1 MTNVIIFSI
10 AALLMI
16 IISIMYLRSI
26 QVNNAEAKYNVVTKL
41 LLVILITAMFV
52 ENKSQTGMLSQVVST
67 IQTYMEDAGKTLM
80 NFIDDKTI
88 AIDNRLE
95 KIDNRLDSIDKD
107 ISSIN
112 ENVDATR
119 ESILE
124 KIFTQT
130 NGIMFELKRYLD
142 EQVSKLIEKIT
153 PLGPGGVTIW

>member
-10 AALLMI
+10 AAVLMV

-26 QVNNAEAKYNVVTKL
+26 QVNNVEAKYNVVTKL

-52 ENKSQTGMLSQVVST
+52 ENKAQTGMLSQVVGT

-124 KIFTQT
+124 KILAQT

-142 EQVSKLIEKIT
+142 EQILKLIEKIT
-153 PLGPGGVTIW
+153 PLGPGGITIW